1 MDNNEQGK
9 KCLSSCMRTIII
21 GAGALV
27 LGFGIGFVISGG
39 CSGLSPMGMVRSLE
53 SRAASLTPG
62 EDGAILAT
70 IEDETITRKTFDQQ
84 LSLFLTSNQRM
95 SQEEIVKMK
104 NNPRF
109 LKQFLRQLV
118 DNRILLKAM
127 EKDPDFMNNPELL
140 VFMNLSLSDALQKY
154 YLYKKAGNISVD
166 TNVSDADVEKAYNQL
181 KADPRYAERLD
192 RVPFDQLKTML
203 SQEIVKQRQMA
214 EVQDLLNKVKAGFR
228 HSVHD
233 EIFGK
238 TPHGTNDAPVMPGM
252 K

>member
-1 MDNNEQGK
+1 
-9 KCLSSCMRTIII
+9 
-21 GAGALV
+21 
-27 LGFGIGFVISGG
+27 
-39 CSGLSPMGMVRSLE
+39 
-53 SRAASLTPG
+53 
-62 EDGAILAT
+62 
-70 IEDETITRKTFDQQ
+70 
-84 LSLFLTSNQRM
+84 M

-104 NNPRF
+104 NCPRF

-252 K
+252 NKPAWQSRPVLKLVEFIPASFIMSCCDWSPCAGRPGPGRLWSTRLETRAFPAEDSVFRS